1 MKKLLILLFLAT
13 PVYGKFFPK
22 SFTASFEQIY
32 KSTLTKK
39 EKRSWGELSYKF
51 PSNIRFEVKRPKKVL
66 FISNRKKSW
75 VYRPPF
81 MEGEK
86 GEASENNTDNTG
98 LAGLLDSLH
107 MGLVDNK
114 IYKVKKEKNKV
125 FLSFNLKSEKRF
137 GVKESELLFKSEKQ
151 VFTNLLELKVI
162 YPDGKK
168 VTFKLSNIF
177 EGIKF
182 KTGYFKFVPP
192 ENTNLSN

>member
-137 GVKESELLFKSEKQ
+137 GVKESELLFKSEKH

-192 ENTNLSN
+192 KNTNLSN